1 MFSHETLVEAA
12 LGAATSPGEHPHA
25 RPKSQTLSPVAVNQ
39 KVPRLGVTVDDVDG
53 VNVLETVRGLINKKT
68 GNERQRVAVGIGSGW
83 GVPSDWPTL
92 RRSEPTITCR

>member
-39 KVPRLGVTVDDVDG
+39 KVTRLGVMVDGVDG
-53 VNVLETVRGLINKKT
+53 VNVLETARDLINKKP
-68 GNERQRVAVGIGSGW
+68 GMSVRGWLLGSDLGRENPVIG
-83 GVPSDWPTL
+83 
-92 RRSEPTITCR
+92 RR